1 MAINKNFVIK
11 NGVEVN
17 TNLIVAD
24 STLDMVGIGT
34 TIPAFDLH
42 VGRGV
47 GGRGGIGATDLTVA
61 GIATIGVANS
71 TSGALSVTGIST
83 FEGAIIANGGITAR
97 TALVQDLT
105 EDRVVIAGGS
115 GELED
120 SSGLTFDGTRL
131 DVTHNVGIAGSI
143 RIGGIATANSIHIA
157 NPAGIAG
164 TEVISAG
171 FQLKNIDSLDATTI
185 ATIEDAIKAGPN
197 IFDDLEVTGFSTFV
211 GFSTFESGFR
221 VSGIGTFE
229 NDVDF
234 YKSGFTTSV
243 TWDQSANALTFT
255 DAAAIRV
262 GTGSDFS
269 IMHDGSHTILR
280 DSGTGD
286 VKLYSS
292 KVEIGNAAG
301 TESGIIFTQDGS
313 VDLYYDNTK
322 TVETSPQ
329 GIIVSGVTTSNRV
342 YVTGVS
348 TLTSVGSNLIPDADG
363 SRNIGAATS
372 EWGDL
377 FIDGTATIDTLT
389 VDENAGITGNLTV
402 TGNATVNGNVDLGN
416 AATDSITPTGR
427 FDAHIVPLTDNA
439 VDLGASGVEF
449 KDLYIDGTANIDALA
464 ADTAAIGDLTDN
476 RVVIAGSSGELEDDA
491 NFTYDGSK
499 LNIGAGTGATVYNN
513 GNATFSG
520 IVTAAQ
526 FEGGGIGVG
535 IGSTGNGDWSNFAQG
550 LVGYGFTYLSFVG
563 SGVSMVRY
571 NSSLGI
577 ATVVI
582 EGGGGSAG
590 AAGTWSA
597 YSSSGIAT
605 TKSVGVG
612 TVGMAVTALQG
623 GVKGASTGIGA
634 SFQGLYISNGMM
646 VVDNTLNDNHYIGTS
661 FNGMMAGPVTVNGVI
676 TVDGNWVVV

>member
-234 YKSGFTTSV
+234 YKSGFTS
-243 TWDQSANALTFT
+243 
-255 DAAAIRV
+255 
-262 GTGSDFS
+262 
-269 IMHDGSHTILR
+269 
-280 DSGTGD
+280 
-286 VKLYSS
+286 
-292 KVEIGNAAG
+292 
-301 TESGIIFTQDGS
+301 
-313 VDLYYDNTK
+313 
-322 TVETSPQ
+322 
-329 GIIVSGVTTSNRV
+329 
-342 YVTGVS
+342 
-348 TLTSVGSNLIPDADG
+348 
-363 SRNIGAATS
+363 
-372 EWGDL
+372 
-377 FIDGTATIDTLT
+377 
-389 VDENAGITGNLTV
+389 
-402 TGNATVNGNVDLGN
+402 
-416 AATDSITPTGR
+416 
-427 FDAHIVPLTDNA
+427 
-439 VDLGASGVEF
+439 
-449 KDLYIDGTANIDALA
+449 
-464 ADTAAIGDLTDN
+464 
-476 RVVIAGSSGELEDDA
+476 
-491 NFTYDGSK
+491 
-499 LNIGAGTGATVYNN
+499 
-513 GNATFSG
+513 
-520 IVTAAQ
+520 
-526 FEGGGIGVG
+526 
-535 IGSTGNGDWSNFAQG
+535 
-550 LVGYGFTYLSFVG
+550 
-563 SGVSMVRY
+563 
-571 NSSLGI
+571 
-577 ATVVI
+577 
-582 EGGGGSAG
+582 
-590 AAGTWSA
+590 
-597 YSSSGIAT
+597 
-605 TKSVGVG
+605 
-612 TVGMAVTALQG
+612 
-623 GVKGASTGIGA
+623 
-634 SFQGLYISNGMM
+634 
-646 VVDNTLNDNHYIGTS
+646 
-661 FNGMMAGPVTVNGVI
+661 
-676 TVDGNWVVV
+676 

>member
-221 VSGIGTFE
+221 VSGVGTFE
-229 NDVDF
+229 NDVNL
-234 YKSGFTTSV
+234 YKSGFTTAV
-243 TWDQSANALTFT
+243 TWDSSAQSLMFNDDAL
-255 DAAAIRV
+255 AIW
-262 GTGSDFS
+262 GTGSDLR
-269 IMHDGSHTILR
+269 IYHDGSHNYIHSDNGRIRLEADTNGIGFYKGAGAETLAMFDI
-280 DSGTGD
+280 DSEC
-286 VKLYSS
+286 S
-292 KVEIGNAAG
+292 
-301 TESGIIFTQDGS
+301 
-313 VDLYYDNTK
+313 LYYDNNKVFQT
-322 TVETSPQ
+322 TPQ
-329 GIIVSGVTTSNRV
+329 GVNVTGVTTSNRV

-348 TLTSVGSNLIPDADG
+348 TFTSVGSNLIPDADG

-377 FIDGTATIDTLT
+377 FIDGTA
-389 VDENAGITGNLTV
+389 
-402 TGNATVNGNVDLGN
+402 
-416 AATDSITPTGR
+416 
-427 FDAHIVPLTDNA
+427 
-439 VDLGASGVEF
+439 
-449 KDLYIDGTANIDALA
+449 NIDALV
-464 ADTAAIGDLTDN
+464 ADSAKGSDLTDN
-476 RVVIAGSSGELEDDA
+476 RVVIAGSAGELEDDA

-499 LNIGAGTGATVYNN
+499 LVIGAGSGATVYNTGNATFVGIITAKAADLQTGPFNVGTAATISAN

-520 IVTAAQ
+520 VVTSTEYFKNGTIVPM
-526 FEGGGIGVG
+526 GVG

-623 GVKGASTGIGA
+623 GEKGASTGIGA
-634 SFQGLYISNGMM
+634 SFNGLYISNGMM
-646 VVDNTLNDNHYIGTS
+646 VVDNTLNDNHYIGTA
-661 FNGMMAGPVTVNGVI
+661 FNGLMAGPVTVNGVL